1 MGFRYQGELRKK
13 YMSNQSENR
22 FSHVLSIGMGP
33 GDDLGPVDANNEG
46 SYRRGYHQAIAEV
59 MLVLQD
65 GGCLTAESLSRWV
78 EGEGMKWRK
87 DTRLDRMIIAPALP
101 NQ

>member
-1 MGFRYQGELRKK
+1 
-13 YMSNQSENR
+13 MSNQSENQ
-22 FSHVLSIGMGP
+22 FSHDLSIGMGP
-33 GDDLGPVDANNEG
+33 GADLGPVDANNEG

-59 MLVLQD
+59 MFVLKE
-65 GGCLTAESLSRWV
+65 GGCVTAESLCAWV